1 MRDPWVAAVTV
12 VLDNH
17 DACPRAE
24 QWPNNLDHPGG
35 IANKVEAVRGEQ
47 PIERLVPEGELIAE
61 IRRHRPESCR
71 RKALAHRLGEP
82 AEVGS
87 FAIDRNDL
95 GTGPEQF
102 GKSEREG
109 AAAGPEFQPASAGS
123 FDAVADQADVI
134 FMIHLRVIVAILTL
148 RAGVQPGCADR

>member
-35 IANKVEAVRGEQ
+35 IANKVKAVRGEQ

-61 IRRHRPESCR
+61 IRRHHPESYR
-71 RKALAHRLGEP
+71 RKALGHRLGKP
-82 AEVGS
+82 AEVGGI
-87 FAIDRNDL
+87 AIDRNDL
-95 GTGPEQF
+95 GTGAEQF
-102 GKSEREG
+102 GESEREG
-109 AAAGPEFQPASAGS
+109 AAAGSELQPAPAGS
-123 FDAVADQADVI
+123 FDAGADQADVI
-134 FMIHLRVIVAILTL
+134 FMIHRRLILTGQHP
-148 RAGVQPGCADR
+148 AG